1 MRRRFPVWV
10 SLVGEEKH
18 VGWRNAGDRC
28 AAGSACW
35 PRVGRGRC
43 ALTSRKSRWAG
54 VVQHAW
60 PDHRAGPGS
69 GVFLKH
75 IYEELGAN
83 RSVVILESRRRYL
96 AGLREA
102 FTDAQLIQAAPE
114 DLQHLPLINCK
125 FSSAVIC
132 CRSIGRQSQRAMA
145 AIMRG
150 SIMHLYHGQSL
161 WMYGY
166 GRIPHYLSQQVSFH
180 GAAAET
186 VIPGPGSAGAS
197 LLRVSS
203 R

>member
-1 MRRRFPVWV
+1 
-10 SLVGEEKH
+10 
-18 VGWRNAGDRC
+18 
-28 AAGSACW
+28 
-35 PRVGRGRC
+35 
-43 ALTSRKSRWAG
+43 
-54 VVQHAW
+54 
-60 PDHRAGPGS
+60 
-69 GVFLKH
+69 
-75 IYEELGAN
+75 
-83 RSVVILESRRRYL
+83 VILESRRRYL

>member
-1 MRRRFPVWV
+1 M
-10 SLVGEEKH
+10 L
-18 VGWRNAGDRC
+18 AGGLLEIGARL
-28 AAGSACW
+28 AAGAGHVWDEAVVPSHIGN
-35 PRVGRGRC
+35 RVGRELSNTHGQIIVLG
-43 ALTSRKSRWAG
+43 A
-54 VVQHAW
+54 
-60 PDHRAGPGS
+60 GS
-69 GVFLKH
+69 GVFLEH
-75 IYEELGAN
+75 VYEELGED

-96 AGLREA
+96 AGLRVA
-102 FTDAQLIQAAPE
+102 FPNAQVIQAAPE

-132 CRSIGRQSQRAMA
+132 CRSMGRCSERAMA

-150 SIMHLYHGQSL
+150 AIMHLYRGQSL

-166 GRIPHYLSQQVSFH
+166 GRIPHYLFKQVNLH
-180 GAAAET
+180 GAAAQV